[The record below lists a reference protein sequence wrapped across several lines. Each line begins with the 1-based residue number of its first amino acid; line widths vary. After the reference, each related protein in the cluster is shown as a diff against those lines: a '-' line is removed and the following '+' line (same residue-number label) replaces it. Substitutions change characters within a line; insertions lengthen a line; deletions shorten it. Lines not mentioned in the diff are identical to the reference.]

1 MSGLVHIGQDDFG
14 VGVLRG
20 VAPDTQP
27 GVGLYNAVNGL
38 FNDDGDV
45 YRRGGDTRFSADAY
59 GGPLTFIWSG
69 FLGSHATMLV
79 ATAAGCFDGTTGA
92 AVTGPG
98 IAAPVNPAVI
108 GSTLYLPNG
117 QSWNG
122 IGSLVAWTIPASLPA
137 GTRHVCAAA
146 GRLLVACGNRIAF
159 STAPPEAFAF
169 NPTDYH
175 ELPGGVVVMGMMAL
189 RDTAFIF
196 TNFGLWSIANLSFD
210 LTDAQ
215 GNVQQTLQLITPE
228 LSLWAESGL
237 CEWEGRLVA
246 PCSDRVYLI
255 DGVSGPQPISD
266 SIAPFYMRYV
276 RGGYRPGGAKVFRN
290 HLFLPILDRVA
301 NAPQTLLVC
310 RLNRPTRAR
319 YLYYPWSTLTGHPA
333 GMVAADVSLLSDTP
347 RFLLAHSDGHIAE
360 FTDVLNPSEDV
371 SRDVDNTGFEFDV
384 ETRDF
389 PTGSGQPNHM
399 REVRLRYTLDGE
411 ATITAG
417 YSYGAKAQLYRDLTG
432 SGLTYAEVDAAYAN
446 YEALLHGPG
455 WTSGLPTGPDEPERF
470 WTVLGDL
477 SLPEP
482 GLAPAKWR
490 LPGARRVR
498 YARLR
503 FRTTDAPGSLIVHH
517 VDMAVRQ
524 AAHQR

>member
-1 MSGLVHIGQDDFG
+1 MSGLTYVGQDDFG

-45 YRRGGDTRFSADAY
+45 YRRGGDSYYSATSY
-59 GGPLTFIWSG
+59 EPLTFIWSG
-69 FLGSHATMLV
+69 FLGSLPSILV
-79 ATAAGCFDGTTGA
+79 ATGAGCFDGQSGV
-92 AVTGPG
+92 AVAGPG
-98 IAAPVNPAVI
+98 LPEPVLPAVI

-117 QSWNG
+117 QSWTG
-122 IGSLVAWTIPASLPA
+122 VGALVGWVIPATVPP

-159 STAPPEAFAF
+159 STAPPDAFAF

-196 TNFGLWSIANLSFD
+196 TNYGLWTIANLAFD

-215 GNVQQTLQLITPE
+215 GNVQQQLQLITPE
-228 LSLWAESGL
+228 LSLWSESGL
-237 CEWEGRLVA
+237 CEWEGRIVA

-255 DGVSGPQPISD
+255 DGVNAPQAVSD
-266 SIAPFYMRYV
+266 SIAPFYARYV
-276 RGGYRPGGAKVFRN
+276 RGGHRPGGAKVFN
-290 HLFLPILDRVA
+290 GHLFLPILDGA
-301 NAPQTLLVC
+301 TGEPLTLLVC
-310 RLNRPTRAR
+310 RLNRPARAR
-319 YLYYPWSTLTGHPA
+319 YVYFPWATFTGHAA
-333 GMVAADVSLLSDTP
+333 GMVSGDVSLLSDRP
-347 RFLLAHSDGHIAE
+347 QFLLAHQEGRIAE
-360 FTDVLNPSEDV
+360 FTDVFNPSEDRA
-371 SRDVDNTGFEFDV
+371 RDADDSIFEFDV

-389 PTGSGQPNHM
+389 PTGNGQPNHI
-399 REVRLRYTLDGE
+399 RQVRLRYTLDGQ
-411 ATITAG
+411 ATVTAG
-417 YSYGAKAQLYRDLTG
+417 YSYGSKVQRYQDLTA
-432 SGLTYAEVDAAYAN
+432 SGQTYAQIDASYVN

-477 SLPEP
+477 DLPQP
-482 GLAPAKWR
+482 GLDPAKWR

-498 YARLR
+498 FARLR
-503 FRTTDAPGSLIVHH
+503 FRTTDAPNSLLIHH
-517 VDMAVRQ
+517 VDMAVRP
-524 AAHQR
+524 AAHNR